1 MITLAFMSEPDYEMP
16 GDADGNNIYEVTVVA
31 TDATGR
37 TGMKRVTIMVTNM
50 DETGMVTLS
59 TVQPRVGVELTA
71 SLTDPDG
78 PASGERW
85 QWKSDISQR
94 NCLYWRGHRRCDFGR
109 LHTGCGGR
117 RGRISVR
124 GCDVQRRGG

>member
-1 MITLAFMSEPDYEMP
+1 MSEPDYEMP

-37 TGMKRVTIMVTNM
+37 TGMKRVTVMVTNM

-71 SLTDPDG
+71 SLTDG
-78 PASGERW
+78 
-85 QWKSDISQR
+85 
-94 NCLYWRGHRRCDFGR
+94 
-109 LHTGCGGR
+109 
-117 RGRISVR
+117 
-124 GCDVQRRGG
+124 